1 VADPVDQLFE
11 GGLGDAMT
19 EIIFGRMIRLWRSA
33 LGQISPEEL
42 GTMKSLGG
50 EMWNM
55 LGPQPFVIKLLIA
68 MGLVVFLLERG
79 SKENQP
85 TAPDIDALLKQ
96 IFEGK

>member
-11 GGLGDAMT
+11 GGLGDRLN
-19 EIIFGRMIRLWRSA
+19 EIIFGRMIRFWRAA
-33 LGQISPEEL
+33 LGKISPEEL

-50 EMWNM
+50 EIWNR
-55 LGPQPFVIKLLIA
+55 LDRQPFVIKLLIA
-68 MGLVVFLLERG
+68 MGLVVFLLDRG
-79 SKENQP
+79 SKESQS

>member
-1 VADPVDQLFE
+1 VDPIDRLLSE
-11 GGLGDAMT
+11 GLGDHLN
-19 EIIFGRMIRLWRSA
+19 EIIFGRMIRFWRDA
-33 LGQISPEEL
+33 LGKISPEEL
-42 GTMKSLGG
+42 DTMKSLGG